1 MNEPTEFKYP
11 LDEYGEPYF
20 AGSHVDA
27 IEGMQDIK
35 DRLKKAEA
43 DIIDN
48 SSGSNTDIQNIN
60 NRLDKAESDISTNL
74 SSSNTKFQNVNNRL
88 DKAESD
94 ITNNFTTTSNSIEQI
109 DNRLKKAESDIADN
123 STGSNSDIERINGR
137 LDKVESD
144 VTTNLSNNNTKFQTV
159 DSRLDKAESDI
170 KTNSEKQV
178 NLENALEGYM
188 GTTGWVSYANSVAS
202 GVQTNT
208 LYGGTELK
216 CEIKEVRIG
225 IEGVTPVVRYK
236 TITYNLRNFNL
247 GTQVAQLP
255 AGFITKAQAFPAF
268 GNGNMSSYRIEIT
281 KDGKMNIFG
290 GSNDKTLPASSYWVY
305 GQHTWIE

>member
-35 DRLKKAEA
+35 DRLEKAES

-48 SSGSNTDIQNIN
+48 STGSNTDIQNIN
-60 NRLDKAESDISTNL
+60 NRLDKAESNVKTISTNQL
-74 SSSNTKFQNVNNRL
+74 NL
-88 DKAESD
+88 DD
-94 ITNNFTTTSNSIEQI
+94 NFKNYT
-109 DNRLKKAESDIADN
+109 
-123 STGSNSDIERINGR
+123 
-137 LDKVESD
+137 
-144 VTTNLSNNNTKFQTV
+144 
-159 DSRLDKAESDI
+159 
-170 KTNSEKQV
+170 
-178 NLENALEGYM
+178 
-188 GTTGWVSYANSVAS
+188 GTTGWVSYAGNVAS

-208 LYGGTELK
+208 MYASSDGLK

-236 TITYNLRNFNL
+236 TITYNLRNFSP

-255 AGFITKAQAFPAF
+255 TGFVTKPQAFPAF
-268 GNGNMSSYRIEIT
+268 GNGNMSAYRIEIT
-281 KDGKMNIFG
+281 KDGKMTIFG
-290 GSNDKTLPASSYWVY
+290 GSNDKTLPISSYWVY

>member
-35 DRLKKAEA
+35 DRLEKAEA

-60 NRLDKAESDISTNL
+60 
-74 SSSNTKFQNVNNRL
+74 
-88 DKAESD
+88 
-94 ITNNFTTTSNSIEQI
+94 
-109 DNRLKKAESDIADN
+109 
-123 STGSNSDIERINGR
+123 
-137 LDKVESD
+137 
-144 VTTNLSNNNTKFQTV
+144 
-159 DSRLDKAESDI
+159 SRLDKAESDI

-188 GTTGWVSYANSVAS
+188 GTTGWVSYAGSVAS

-208 LYGGTELK
+208 LYNGTELK

-255 AGFITKAQAFPAF
+255 TGFITKAQAFPAF
-268 GNGNMSSYRIEIT
+268 GNGNMSAYRIEIT
-281 KDGKMNIFG
+281 KDGKMTIFG
-290 GSNDKTLPASSYWVY
+290 GTNDKTLPTSSYWVY

>member
-1 MNEPTEFKYP
+1 MNDPTEFKYS
-11 LDEYGEPYF
+11 LDEYGDPYF

-35 DRLKKAEA
+35 DRLE
-43 DIIDN
+43 
-48 SSGSNTDIQNIN
+48 
-60 NRLDKAESDISTNL
+60 
-74 SSSNTKFQNVNNRL
+74 
-88 DKAESD
+88 
-94 ITNNFTTTSNSIEQI
+94 
-109 DNRLKKAESDIADN
+109 KAESDIADN
-123 STGSNSDIERINGR
+123 STGSNADIERINGR
-137 LDKVESD
+137 LDKAESD
-144 VTTNLSNNNTKFQTV
+144 IATNLSNSNTNFQTV
-159 DSRLDKAESDI
+159 NNRLDTAEANI
-170 KTNSEKQV
+170 QTNSEKQV
-178 NLENALEGYM
+178 NIENALEGYM
-188 GTTGWVSYANSVAS
+188 GTTGWVSYAGSVAS

-208 LYGGTELK
+208 LYNGTELK

-255 AGFITKAQAFPAF
+255 TGFVTKAQTFPAF
-268 GNGNMSSYRIEIT
+268 GNGNMSAYRIEIT

-290 GSNDKTLPASSYWVY
+290 GTNDKTLPISSYWVY